1 MVASTDIKFFVHSN
15 NNAPQLQ
22 NAFGSMI
29 SVLDVCLVNG
39 INIGPISS
47 LTASGTTITAL
58 FSSAHNL
65 MQYQVIKITGAA
77 QSEFNGEHRILTVPN
92 AQSVTFELAAA
103 PSTTTATGTITA
115 SLPPLGWEKPFSSSN
130 PTGGGKAAYRSK
142 NLLLSSRPFLRV
154 VDELDPAYT
163 TTYAKYAKVGIVEDM
178 TDIDTM
184 LGVQAPYDSGNPN
197 KNWVGTGSG
206 TSVINGWARWYY
218 ARNFDLG
225 NTYDTKVITEGNR
238 NWLLV
243 GNADYFYIMPCFH
256 TGQSPAN
263 PYGFGSFERYY
274 DDDLS
279 NTFLSASIKNTP
291 PANFE
296 QIGKLSGVSSTN
308 NYNFL
313 LFKPIEQTSDYATA
327 NVAYSINNTSHYSGC
342 TAYLKGAS
350 NKVPLYPIILEEQF
364 VKYSGENL
372 KTVRGG
378 LSGIYALAQYR
389 PLNDFQIFRRGSS
402 AFIARYSTIHDN
414 NADFGELVLKIGDL

>member
-1 MVASTDIKFFVHSN
+1 MVASTDIKFYVHTN
-15 NNAPQLQ
+15 NSAPQLT
-22 NAFGSMI
+22 NNFGCMLN
-29 SVLDVCLVNG
+29 VLDAALING
-39 INIGPISS
+39 IQVGTVSS
-47 LTASGTTITAL
+47 LTASGKVVTAV
-58 FSSAHNL
+58 FGTAHNL
-65 MQYQVIKITGAA
+65 MQYQVIKIAGANQA
-77 QSEFNGEHRILTVPN
+77 EYNVEARILTVPN
-92 AQSVTFELAAA
+92 TTTIAFELAAV
-103 PSTTTATGTITA
+103 PSVATATGTINC
-115 SLPPLGWEKPFSSSN
+115 SLPPLGWEKPFSSTSA
-130 PTGGGKAAYRSK
+130 TGGKGAYRSK
-142 NLLLSSRPFLRV
+142 NTLLPSRPFLRV

-163 TTYAKYAKVGIVEDM
+163 ATYAKYAKVGIVEDM

-184 LGVQAPYDSGNPN
+184 LGVQAPYDSVNPG

-218 ARNFDLG
+218 ARDSALG
-225 NTYDTKVITEGNR
+225 NTFDTEAITNGGR

-256 TGQSPAN
+256 TGKSPAN

-296 QIGKLSGVSSTN
+296 QIGKLSGISSTN

-313 LFKPIEQTSDYATA
+313 LFKPIEQTSNYATA

-350 NKVPLYPIILEEQF
+350 NKVPLYPIILEEQS
-364 VKYSGENL
+364 VKYSGGKL

-402 AFIARYSTIHDN
+402 AFIARYSTIHDD